1 MERKTAA
8 VIFGGQSSEHEVSCM
23 SAANVIDR
31 INKEKYDLLLIGIT
45 MDGHWIKTDS
55 VDDIRSGEWRNGK
68 VSAAILP
75 DATKKCVI
83 LMDEDKVT
91 EVKLDLVFPVLH
103 GLHGEDGTIQGLL
116 ELARIPYVGC
126 GVLASAVGM
135 DKLYTKIIVN
145 ICGHTLSQYCAVAE
159 RFADCD
165 IDMLELNISCPN
177 VEEGGLSFGTDSHV
191 VERVVKAV
199 RHYVKQPLIVKLS
212 PEVTDITEIA
222 RAAVSGGA
230 DALSLINTLRGMK
243 IDIHKRKPI
252 LANKIGGYS
261 GPGIMP
267 VALRM
272 AYEVCHSVDVPVIGM
287 GGISTFEDALQF
299 IMAGA
304 EAVAV
309 GTANFH
315 NPYATVEI
323 IDGIRQYMK
332 ENKISSLEE
341 IRGCID

>member
-1 MERKTAA
+1 MDSRMETTIAGVTWKNPVTTASGT
-8 VIFGGQSSEHEVSCM
+8 FGSGREYGELIDLNRLGAITVKGVSEEAWKGNPVPRLAETQS
-23 SAANVIDR
+23 
-31 INKEKYDLLLIGIT
+31 
-45 MDGHWIKTDS
+45 
-55 VDDIRSGEWRNGK
+55 
-68 VSAAILP
+68 
-75 DATKKCVI
+75 
-83 LMDEDKVT
+83 
-91 EVKLDLVFPVLH
+91 
-103 GLHGEDGTIQGLL
+103 GLL
-116 ELARIPYVGC
+116 NSIGLQNAGAEQFIENDIPFLRQY
-126 GVLASAVGM
+126 
-135 DKLYTKIIVN
+135 DTKIIVN

-177 VEEGGLSFGTDSHV
+177 VEEGGLSFGTDPYV

-199 RHYVKQPLIVKLS
+199 HHYAKQPLIVKLS
-212 PEVTDITEIA
+212 PEVTNITEVAI
-222 RAAVSGGA
+222 AAVSGGA

-243 IDIHKRKPI
+243 IDIHKRRSI

-272 AYEVCHSVDVPVIGM
+272 VYEVCHSVDVPVIGM

-304 EAVAV
+304 QAVAV

-323 IDGIRQYMK
+323 IDGIRQYMI
-332 ENKISSLEE
+332 ENRISSLEE

>member
-1 MERKTAA
+1 MDSRMETTIAGVTWKNPVTTASGT
-8 VIFGGQSSEHEVSCM
+8 FGSGREYGELIDLNRLGAITVKGVSEEAWKGNPVPRLAETQS
-23 SAANVIDR
+23 
-31 INKEKYDLLLIGIT
+31 
-45 MDGHWIKTDS
+45 
-55 VDDIRSGEWRNGK
+55 
-68 VSAAILP
+68 
-75 DATKKCVI
+75 
-83 LMDEDKVT
+83 
-91 EVKLDLVFPVLH
+91 
-103 GLHGEDGTIQGLL
+103 GLL
-116 ELARIPYVGC
+116 NSIGLQNAGAELFIENDIPFLRQYN
-126 GVLASAVGM
+126 
-135 DKLYTKIIVN
+135 TKMIVN

-177 VEEGGLSFGTDSHV
+177 VEEGGLSFGTDPHV

-199 RHYVKQPLIVKLS
+199 RNYVKQPLIVKLS

>member
-1 MERKTAA
+1 MDSRMETTIAGVTWKNPVTTASGT
-8 VIFGGQSSEHEVSCM
+8 FGSGREYGELIDLNRLGAITVKGVSEEAWKGNPVPRLAETQS
-23 SAANVIDR
+23 
-31 INKEKYDLLLIGIT
+31 
-45 MDGHWIKTDS
+45 
-55 VDDIRSGEWRNGK
+55 
-68 VSAAILP
+68 
-75 DATKKCVI
+75 
-83 LMDEDKVT
+83 
-91 EVKLDLVFPVLH
+91 
-103 GLHGEDGTIQGLL
+103 GLL
-116 ELARIPYVGC
+116 NSIGLQNAGAELFIENDIPFLRQY
-126 GVLASAVGM
+126 
-135 DKLYTKIIVN
+135 DTKIIVN

-177 VEEGGLSFGTDSHV
+177 VEKGGLSFGTDPHV

-199 RHYVKQPLIVKLS
+199 RNYVKHPLIVKLS

>member
-1 MERKTAA
+1 MDSKMETTIAGVTWKNPVTTASGT
-8 VIFGGQSSEHEVSCM
+8 FGSGREYGELIDLNRLGAITVKGVSEEAWKGNPVPRLAETQS
-23 SAANVIDR
+23 
-31 INKEKYDLLLIGIT
+31 
-45 MDGHWIKTDS
+45 
-55 VDDIRSGEWRNGK
+55 
-68 VSAAILP
+68 
-75 DATKKCVI
+75 
-83 LMDEDKVT
+83 
-91 EVKLDLVFPVLH
+91 
-103 GLHGEDGTIQGLL
+103 GLL
-116 ELARIPYVGC
+116 NSIGLQNAGAEHFIAHDIPFLRQY
-126 GVLASAVGM
+126 
-135 DKLYTKIIVN
+135 DTKIIVN

-177 VEEGGLSFGTDSHV
+177 VEEGGLSFGTDPRV

-199 RHYVKQPLIVKLS
+199 RHYTKQPLIVKLS

-230 DALSLINTLRGMK
+230 DVLSLINTLRGMK
-243 IDIHKRKPI
+243 IDIHMRKAV

-272 AYEVCHSVDVPVIGM
+272 VYEVCHSVDIPVIGM

-323 IDGIRQYMK
+323 IDGIGQYMK
-332 ENKISSLEE
+332 ENLISSLEE
-341 IRGCID
+341 IRGCIE

>member
-1 MERKTAA
+1 MDSRMETTIAGVTWKNPVTTA
-8 VIFGGQSSEHEVSCM
+8 FGTFGSGREYGELIDLNRLGAITVKGVSEEAWKGNPVPRLAETQS
-23 SAANVIDR
+23 
-31 INKEKYDLLLIGIT
+31 
-45 MDGHWIKTDS
+45 
-55 VDDIRSGEWRNGK
+55 
-68 VSAAILP
+68 
-75 DATKKCVI
+75 
-83 LMDEDKVT
+83 
-91 EVKLDLVFPVLH
+91 
-103 GLHGEDGTIQGLL
+103 GLL
-116 ELARIPYVGC
+116 NSIGLQNAGAELFIENDIPFLRQY
-126 GVLASAVGM
+126 
-135 DKLYTKIIVN
+135 DTKIIVN

>member
-1 MERKTAA
+1 MDSRMETAIA
-8 VIFGGQSSEHEVSCM
+8 GVTWKNPVTTASGTFGSGREYGELIDLNRLGAITVKGVSEEAWKGNPVPRLAETQS
-23 SAANVIDR
+23 
-31 INKEKYDLLLIGIT
+31 
-45 MDGHWIKTDS
+45 
-55 VDDIRSGEWRNGK
+55 
-68 VSAAILP
+68 
-75 DATKKCVI
+75 
-83 LMDEDKVT
+83 
-91 EVKLDLVFPVLH
+91 
-103 GLHGEDGTIQGLL
+103 GLL
-116 ELARIPYVGC
+116 NSIGLQNAGAEYFIDHDIPFLRQY
-126 GVLASAVGM
+126 
-135 DKLYTKIIVN
+135 DTKIIVN

-159 RFADCD
+159 KFADCD

-177 VEEGGLSFGTDSHV
+177 VEEGGLSFGTDPHV

-199 RHYVKQPLIVKLS
+199 RHYAKQPLIVKLS
-212 PEVTDITEIA
+212 PEVTDITEVA

-243 IDIHKRKPI
+243 IDIHKRRPI
-252 LANKIGGYS
+252 LASKIGGYS
-261 GPGIMP
+261 GPGVMP

-272 AYEVCHSVDVPVIGM
+272 VYEVCHSVDVPVIGM

-304 EAVAV
+304 QAVAV

-315 NPYATVEI
+315 NPYASVEI

-332 ENKISSLEE
+332 ENRIPSLEE

>member
-1 MERKTAA
+1 MDSRMETTIAGVTWKNPVTIASGT
-8 VIFGGQSSEHEVSCM
+8 FGSGREYGELIDLNRLGAITVKGVSEEAWKGNPVPRLAETQS
-23 SAANVIDR
+23 
-31 INKEKYDLLLIGIT
+31 
-45 MDGHWIKTDS
+45 
-55 VDDIRSGEWRNGK
+55 
-68 VSAAILP
+68 
-75 DATKKCVI
+75 
-83 LMDEDKVT
+83 
-91 EVKLDLVFPVLH
+91 
-103 GLHGEDGTIQGLL
+103 GLL
-116 ELARIPYVGC
+116 DSIGLQNAGAKLFIENDIPFLRQY
-126 GVLASAVGM
+126 
-135 DKLYTKIIVN
+135 DTKIIVN

-177 VEEGGLSFGTDSHV
+177 VEEGGLSFGTDPHV

-199 RHYVKQPLIVKLS
+199 RNYVKQPLIVKLS

-230 DALSLINTLRGMK
+230 DALSPINTLRGMK

>member
-1 MERKTAA
+1 MDSRMETTIAGVTWKNPVTTASGT
-8 VIFGGQSSEHEVSCM
+8 FGSGHEYGELIDLNRLGAITVKGVSEEAWKGNPVPRLAETQS
-23 SAANVIDR
+23 
-31 INKEKYDLLLIGIT
+31 
-45 MDGHWIKTDS
+45 
-55 VDDIRSGEWRNGK
+55 
-68 VSAAILP
+68 
-75 DATKKCVI
+75 
-83 LMDEDKVT
+83 
-91 EVKLDLVFPVLH
+91 
-103 GLHGEDGTIQGLL
+103 GLL
-116 ELARIPYVGC
+116 NSIGLQNAGAELFIENDIPF
-126 GVLASAVGM
+126 LR
-135 DKLYTKIIVN
+135 LYDTKIIVN

-177 VEEGGLSFGTDSHV
+177 VEEGGLSFGTDPHV

-199 RHYVKQPLIVKLS
+199 RNYVKQPLIVKLS

-243 IDIHKRKPI
+243 RDIHKRKPI

>member
-1 MERKTAA
+1 MDSRTETTIAGVTWKNPVTTASGT
-8 VIFGGQSSEHEVSCM
+8 FGSGREYGELIDLNRLGAITVKGVSEEAWKGNPVPRLVETQS
-23 SAANVIDR
+23 
-31 INKEKYDLLLIGIT
+31 
-45 MDGHWIKTDS
+45 
-55 VDDIRSGEWRNGK
+55 
-68 VSAAILP
+68 
-75 DATKKCVI
+75 
-83 LMDEDKVT
+83 
-91 EVKLDLVFPVLH
+91 
-103 GLHGEDGTIQGLL
+103 GLL
-116 ELARIPYVGC
+116 NSIGLQNAGAELFIENDIPFLRQY
-126 GVLASAVGM
+126 
-135 DKLYTKIIVN
+135 DTKIIVN

-177 VEEGGLSFGTDSHV
+177 VEEGGLSFGTDPHV

-199 RHYVKQPLIVKLS
+199 RNYVKQPLIVKLS

>member
-1 MERKTAA
+1 MDSKMETTIAGVTWKNPVTTASGT
-8 VIFGGQSSEHEVSCM
+8 FGSGREYGELIDLNRLGAITVKGVSEEAWKGNPVPRLAETQS
-23 SAANVIDR
+23 
-31 INKEKYDLLLIGIT
+31 
-45 MDGHWIKTDS
+45 
-55 VDDIRSGEWRNGK
+55 
-68 VSAAILP
+68 
-75 DATKKCVI
+75 
-83 LMDEDKVT
+83 
-91 EVKLDLVFPVLH
+91 
-103 GLHGEDGTIQGLL
+103 GLL
-116 ELARIPYVGC
+116 NSIGLQNAGAEHFIAHDIPFLRQY
-126 GVLASAVGM
+126 
-135 DKLYTKIIVN
+135 DTKIIVN

-159 RFADCD
+159 RFADYD

-177 VEEGGLSFGTDSHV
+177 VEEGGLSFGTDPRV

-199 RHYVKQPLIVKLS
+199 RHYTKQPLIVKLS

-230 DALSLINTLRGMK
+230 DVLSLINTLRGMK
-243 IDIHKRKPI
+243 IDIHKRKPV

-272 AYEVCHSVDVPVIGM
+272 VYEVCHSVDIPVIGM
-287 GGISTFEDALQF
+287 GGISTFEDAIQF

-323 IDGIRQYMK
+323 IDGIEQYMK
-332 ENKISSLEE
+332 ENLISSLEE
-341 IRGCID
+341 IRGCIE

>member
-1 MERKTAA
+1 MDSRMETTIAGVTWKNPVTTASGT
-8 VIFGGQSSEHEVSCM
+8 FGSGREYGELIDLNRLGAITVKGVSEEAWKGNPVPRLAETQS
-23 SAANVIDR
+23 
-31 INKEKYDLLLIGIT
+31 
-45 MDGHWIKTDS
+45 
-55 VDDIRSGEWRNGK
+55 
-68 VSAAILP
+68 
-75 DATKKCVI
+75 
-83 LMDEDKVT
+83 
-91 EVKLDLVFPVLH
+91 
-103 GLHGEDGTIQGLL
+103 GLL
-116 ELARIPYVGC
+116 NSIGLQNAGAKLFIENDIPFLRQY
-126 GVLASAVGM
+126 
-135 DKLYTKIIVN
+135 DTKIIVN

-177 VEEGGLSFGTDSHV
+177 VEEGGLSFRTDPHV

-199 RHYVKQPLIVKLS
+199 RNYVKQPLIVKLS

>member
-1 MERKTAA
+1 MDSRMETTIAGVTWKNPVTTASGT
-8 VIFGGQSSEHEVSCM
+8 FGSGREYGELIDLNRLGAITVKGVSEEAWKGNPVPRLAETQS
-23 SAANVIDR
+23 
-31 INKEKYDLLLIGIT
+31 
-45 MDGHWIKTDS
+45 
-55 VDDIRSGEWRNGK
+55 
-68 VSAAILP
+68 
-75 DATKKCVI
+75 
-83 LMDEDKVT
+83 
-91 EVKLDLVFPVLH
+91 
-103 GLHGEDGTIQGLL
+103 GLL
-116 ELARIPYVGC
+116 NSIGLQNAGAELFIENDIPFLRQY
-126 GVLASAVGM
+126 
-135 DKLYTKIIVN
+135 DTKIIVN
-145 ICGHTLSQYCAVAE
+145 ICGHTLSQYCVVAE

-177 VEEGGLSFGTDSHV
+177 VEEGGLSFGTDPHV

-199 RHYVKQPLIVKLS
+199 RNYVKQPLIVKLS

-222 RAAVSGGA
+222 RAVVSGGA

>member
-1 MERKTAA
+1 MDSRMETTIAGVTWKNPVTTASGT
-8 VIFGGQSSEHEVSCM
+8 FGSGREYGELIDLNRLGAITVKGVSEEAWKGNPVPRLAETQS
-23 SAANVIDR
+23 
-31 INKEKYDLLLIGIT
+31 
-45 MDGHWIKTDS
+45 
-55 VDDIRSGEWRNGK
+55 
-68 VSAAILP
+68 
-75 DATKKCVI
+75 
-83 LMDEDKVT
+83 
-91 EVKLDLVFPVLH
+91 
-103 GLHGEDGTIQGLL
+103 GLL
-116 ELARIPYVGC
+116 NSIGLQNAGAELFIENDIPFLRQY
-126 GVLASAVGM
+126 
-135 DKLYTKIIVN
+135 DTKIIVN

-177 VEEGGLSFGTDSHV
+177 VEEGGLSFGTDPHV

-199 RHYVKQPLIVKLS
+199 RNYVKQPLIVKLS

-222 RAAVSGGA
+222 RAVVSGGA

-341 IRGCID
+341 IRGCIV

>member
-1 MERKTAA
+1 MDSRMETTIAGVTWKNPVTTASGT
-8 VIFGGQSSEHEVSCM
+8 FGSGREYGELIDLNRLGAITVKGVSEEAWKGNPVPRLAETQS
-23 SAANVIDR
+23 
-31 INKEKYDLLLIGIT
+31 
-45 MDGHWIKTDS
+45 
-55 VDDIRSGEWRNGK
+55 
-68 VSAAILP
+68 
-75 DATKKCVI
+75 
-83 LMDEDKVT
+83 
-91 EVKLDLVFPVLH
+91 
-103 GLHGEDGTIQGLL
+103 GLL
-116 ELARIPYVGC
+116 NSIGLQNAGAEQFIENDIPFLRQY
-126 GVLASAVGM
+126 
-135 DKLYTKIIVN
+135 DTKIIVN

-177 VEEGGLSFGTDSHV
+177 VEEGGLSFGTDPHV

-199 RHYVKQPLIVKLS
+199 HHYAKQPLIVKLS
-212 PEVTDITEIA
+212 PEVTNITEVAI
-222 RAAVSGGA
+222 AAVSGGA

-243 IDIHKRKPI
+243 IDIHKRKSI

-272 AYEVCHSVDVPVIGM
+272 VYEVCHNVDVPVIGM

-304 EAVAV
+304 QAVAV

-323 IDGIRQYMK
+323 IDGIRQYMI
-332 ENKISSLEE
+332 ENRISSLEE

>member
-1 MERKTAA
+1 MDSRMETTIAGVTWKNPVTTASGT
-8 VIFGGQSSEHEVSCM
+8 FGSGREYGELIDLNRLGAITVKGVSEEAWKGNPVPRLAETQS
-23 SAANVIDR
+23 
-31 INKEKYDLLLIGIT
+31 
-45 MDGHWIKTDS
+45 
-55 VDDIRSGEWRNGK
+55 
-68 VSAAILP
+68 
-75 DATKKCVI
+75 
-83 LMDEDKVT
+83 
-91 EVKLDLVFPVLH
+91 
-103 GLHGEDGTIQGLL
+103 GLL
-116 ELARIPYVGC
+116 NSIGLQNAGAELFIENDIPFLRQY
-126 GVLASAVGM
+126 
-135 DKLYTKIIVN
+135 DTKIIVN

-177 VEEGGLSFGTDSHV
+177 VEEGGLSFGTDPHV

-199 RHYVKQPLIVKLS
+199 RNYVKQPLIVKLS

-222 RAAVSGGA
+222 RAVVSGGA
-230 DALSLINTLRGMK
+230 DALSLINTIRGMK

>member
-1 MERKTAA
+1 MDSRMETTIAGVTWKNPVTTASGT
-8 VIFGGQSSEHEVSCM
+8 FGSGREYGELIDLNRLGAITVKGVSEEAWKGNPVPRLAETQS
-23 SAANVIDR
+23 
-31 INKEKYDLLLIGIT
+31 
-45 MDGHWIKTDS
+45 
-55 VDDIRSGEWRNGK
+55 
-68 VSAAILP
+68 
-75 DATKKCVI
+75 
-83 LMDEDKVT
+83 
-91 EVKLDLVFPVLH
+91 
-103 GLHGEDGTIQGLL
+103 GLL
-116 ELARIPYVGC
+116 NSIGLQNAGAEQFIENDIPFLRQY
-126 GVLASAVGM
+126 
-135 DKLYTKIIVN
+135 DTKIIVN

-177 VEEGGLSFGTDSHV
+177 VEEGGLSFGTDPHV

-199 RHYVKQPLIVKLS
+199 HHYAKQPLIVKLS
-212 PEVTDITEIA
+212 PEVTNITEVAI
-222 RAAVSGGA
+222 AAVSGGA

-243 IDIHKRKPI
+243 IDIHKRKSI

-272 AYEVCHSVDVPVIGM
+272 VYEVCHSVDVPVIGM

-304 EAVAV
+304 QAVAV
-309 GTANFH
+309 GIANFH

-323 IDGIRQYMK
+323 IDGIRQYMI
-332 ENKISSLEE
+332 ENRISSLEE

>member
-1 MERKTAA
+1 MDSRMETTIAGVTWKNPVTTASGT
-8 VIFGGQSSEHEVSCM
+8 FGSGREYGELIDLNRLGAITVKGVSEEAWKGNPVPRLAETQS
-23 SAANVIDR
+23 
-31 INKEKYDLLLIGIT
+31 
-45 MDGHWIKTDS
+45 
-55 VDDIRSGEWRNGK
+55 
-68 VSAAILP
+68 
-75 DATKKCVI
+75 
-83 LMDEDKVT
+83 
-91 EVKLDLVFPVLH
+91 
-103 GLHGEDGTIQGLL
+103 GLL
-116 ELARIPYVGC
+116 NSIGLQNAGAEQFIENDIPFLRQY
-126 GVLASAVGM
+126 
-135 DKLYTKIIVN
+135 DTKIIVN

-177 VEEGGLSFGTDSHV
+177 VEEGGLSFGTDPHV

-199 RHYVKQPLIVKLS
+199 HHYAKQPLIVKLS
-212 PEVTDITEIA
+212 PEVTNITEVAI
-222 RAAVSGGA
+222 AAVSGGA

-243 IDIHKRKPI
+243 IDIHKRKSI

-272 AYEVCHSVDVPVIGM
+272 VYEVCHSVDVPVIGM

-304 EAVAV
+304 QAVAV

-323 IDGIRQYMK
+323 IDGIRQYMI
-332 ENKISSLEE
+332 ENRISSLEE

>member
-1 MERKTAA
+1 MDSRMETTIAGVTWKNPVTTASGT
-8 VIFGGQSSEHEVSCM
+8 FGSGREYGELIDLNRLGAITVKGVSEEAWKGNPVPRLAETQS
-23 SAANVIDR
+23 
-31 INKEKYDLLLIGIT
+31 
-45 MDGHWIKTDS
+45 
-55 VDDIRSGEWRNGK
+55 
-68 VSAAILP
+68 
-75 DATKKCVI
+75 
-83 LMDEDKVT
+83 
-91 EVKLDLVFPVLH
+91 
-103 GLHGEDGTIQGLL
+103 GLL
-116 ELARIPYVGC
+116 NSIGLQNAGAEQFIENDIPFLRQY
-126 GVLASAVGM
+126 
-135 DKLYTKIIVN
+135 DTKIIVN

-159 RFADCD
+159 RFSDCD

-177 VEEGGLSFGTDSHV
+177 VEEGGLSFGTDPHV

-199 RHYVKQPLIVKLS
+199 HHYAKQPLIVKLS
-212 PEVTDITEIA
+212 PEVTNITEVAI
-222 RAAVSGGA
+222 AAVSGGA

-243 IDIHKRKPI
+243 IDIHKRKSI

-267 VALRM
+267 VVLRM
-272 AYEVCHSVDVPVIGM
+272 VYEVCHSVDVPVIGM

>member
-1 MERKTAA
+1 MDSRMETTIAGVTWKNPVTTASGT
-8 VIFGGQSSEHEVSCM
+8 FGSGREYGELIDLNRLGAITVKGVSEEAWKGNPVPRLAETQS
-23 SAANVIDR
+23 
-31 INKEKYDLLLIGIT
+31 
-45 MDGHWIKTDS
+45 
-55 VDDIRSGEWRNGK
+55 
-68 VSAAILP
+68 
-75 DATKKCVI
+75 
-83 LMDEDKVT
+83 
-91 EVKLDLVFPVLH
+91 
-103 GLHGEDGTIQGLL
+103 GLL
-116 ELARIPYVGC
+116 NSIGLQNAGAEQFIENDIPFLRQY
-126 GVLASAVGM
+126 
-135 DKLYTKIIVN
+135 DTKIIVN

-177 VEEGGLSFGTDSHV
+177 VEEGGLSFGTDPHV

-199 RHYVKQPLIVKLS
+199 HHYAKQPLIVKLS
-212 PEVTDITEIA
+212 PEVTNITEVAI
-222 RAAVSGGA
+222 AAVSGGA

-243 IDIHKRKPI
+243 IDIHKRKSI

-272 AYEVCHSVDVPVIGM
+272 VYEVCHSVDVPVIGM

>member
-1 MERKTAA
+1 MDSRMETTIAGVTWKNPVTTASGT
-8 VIFGGQSSEHEVSCM
+8 FGSGREYGELIDLNRLGAITVKGVSEEAWKGNPVPRLAETQS
-23 SAANVIDR
+23 
-31 INKEKYDLLLIGIT
+31 
-45 MDGHWIKTDS
+45 
-55 VDDIRSGEWRNGK
+55 
-68 VSAAILP
+68 
-75 DATKKCVI
+75 
-83 LMDEDKVT
+83 
-91 EVKLDLVFPVLH
+91 
-103 GLHGEDGTIQGLL
+103 GLL
-116 ELARIPYVGC
+116 NSICLQNAGAELFIENDIPFLRQY
-126 GVLASAVGM
+126 
-135 DKLYTKIIVN
+135 DTKIIVN

-177 VEEGGLSFGTDSHV
+177 VEEGGLSFGTDPHV

-199 RHYVKQPLIVKLS
+199 RNYVKQPLIVKLS

>member
-1 MERKTAA
+1 MDSRMETTIAGVTWKNPVTTASGT
-8 VIFGGQSSEHEVSCM
+8 FGSGREYGELIDLNRLGAITVKGVSEEAWKGNSVPRLAETQS
-23 SAANVIDR
+23 
-31 INKEKYDLLLIGIT
+31 
-45 MDGHWIKTDS
+45 
-55 VDDIRSGEWRNGK
+55 
-68 VSAAILP
+68 
-75 DATKKCVI
+75 
-83 LMDEDKVT
+83 
-91 EVKLDLVFPVLH
+91 
-103 GLHGEDGTIQGLL
+103 GLL
-116 ELARIPYVGC
+116 NSIGLQNAGAELFIENDIPFLRQY
-126 GVLASAVGM
+126 
-135 DKLYTKIIVN
+135 DTKIIVN

-177 VEEGGLSFGTDSHV
+177 VEKGGLSFGTDPHV

-199 RHYVKQPLIVKLS
+199 RNYVKQPLIVKLS

>member
-1 MERKTAA
+1 MDSRMETTIAGVTWKNPVTTASGT
-8 VIFGGQSSEHEVSCM
+8 FGSGREYGELIDLNRLGAITVKGVSEEAWKGNPVPRLAETQS
-23 SAANVIDR
+23 
-31 INKEKYDLLLIGIT
+31 
-45 MDGHWIKTDS
+45 
-55 VDDIRSGEWRNGK
+55 
-68 VSAAILP
+68 
-75 DATKKCVI
+75 
-83 LMDEDKVT
+83 
-91 EVKLDLVFPVLH
+91 
-103 GLHGEDGTIQGLL
+103 GLL
-116 ELARIPYVGC
+116 NSIGLQNVGAEQFIENDIPFLRQY
-126 GVLASAVGM
+126 
-135 DKLYTKIIVN
+135 DTKIIVN

-177 VEEGGLSFGTDSHV
+177 VEEGGLSFGTDPHV

-199 RHYVKQPLIVKLS
+199 HHYAKQPLIVKLS
-212 PEVTDITEIA
+212 PEVTNITEVAI
-222 RAAVSGGA
+222 AAVSGGA

-243 IDIHKRKPI
+243 IDIHKRRSI

-272 AYEVCHSVDVPVIGM
+272 VYEVCHSVDVPVIGM

-304 EAVAV
+304 QAVAV

-323 IDGIRQYMK
+323 IDGIRQYMI
-332 ENKISSLEE
+332 ENRISSLEE

>member
-1 MERKTAA
+1 MDSRMETTIAGVTWKNPVTTASGT
-8 VIFGGQSSEHEVSCM
+8 FGSGREYGELIDLNRLGAITVKGVSEEAWKGNPVPRLAETQS
-23 SAANVIDR
+23 
-31 INKEKYDLLLIGIT
+31 
-45 MDGHWIKTDS
+45 
-55 VDDIRSGEWRNGK
+55 
-68 VSAAILP
+68 
-75 DATKKCVI
+75 
-83 LMDEDKVT
+83 
-91 EVKLDLVFPVLH
+91 
-103 GLHGEDGTIQGLL
+103 GLL
-116 ELARIPYVGC
+116 NSIGLQNAGAELFIENDIPFLRQY
-126 GVLASAVGM
+126 
-135 DKLYTKIIVN
+135 DTKIIVN

-177 VEEGGLSFGTDSHV
+177 VEEGGLSFGTDPHV

-199 RHYVKQPLIVKLS
+199 RNYVKQPLIVKLS

-252 LANKIGGYS
+252 LANKICGYS

>member
-1 MERKTAA
+1 MDSRMETTIAGVTWKNPVTPASGT
-8 VIFGGQSSEHEVSCM
+8 FGSGREYGELIDLNRLGAITVKGVSEEAWKGNPVPRLAETQS
-23 SAANVIDR
+23 
-31 INKEKYDLLLIGIT
+31 
-45 MDGHWIKTDS
+45 
-55 VDDIRSGEWRNGK
+55 
-68 VSAAILP
+68 
-75 DATKKCVI
+75 
-83 LMDEDKVT
+83 
-91 EVKLDLVFPVLH
+91 
-103 GLHGEDGTIQGLL
+103 GLL
-116 ELARIPYVGC
+116 NSIGLQNAGAELFIENDIPFLRQY
-126 GVLASAVGM
+126 
-135 DKLYTKIIVN
+135 DTKIIVN

-177 VEEGGLSFGTDSHV
+177 VEEGGLSFGTDPHV

-199 RHYVKQPLIVKLS
+199 HHYAKQPLIVKLS
-212 PEVTDITEIA
+212 PEVTNITEVAI
-222 RAAVSGGA
+222 AAVSGGA

-287 GGISTFEDALQF
+287 GDISTFEDALQF

>member
-1 MERKTAA
+1 MDSRMETTIAGVTWKNPVATASGT
-8 VIFGGQSSEHEVSCM
+8 FGSGREYGELIDLNRLGAITVKGVSEEAWKGNPVPRLAETQS
-23 SAANVIDR
+23 
-31 INKEKYDLLLIGIT
+31 
-45 MDGHWIKTDS
+45 
-55 VDDIRSGEWRNGK
+55 
-68 VSAAILP
+68 
-75 DATKKCVI
+75 
-83 LMDEDKVT
+83 
-91 EVKLDLVFPVLH
+91 
-103 GLHGEDGTIQGLL
+103 GLL
-116 ELARIPYVGC
+116 NSIGLQNAGAELFIENDIPFLRQY
-126 GVLASAVGM
+126 
-135 DKLYTKIIVN
+135 DTKIIVN

-177 VEEGGLSFGTDSHV
+177 VEEGGLSFGTDPHV

-199 RHYVKQPLIVKLS
+199 RNYVKQPLIVKLS

-222 RAAVSGGA
+222 RAVVSGVA

>member
-1 MERKTAA
+1 MDSRMETTIAGVTWKNPVTTASGT
-8 VIFGGQSSEHEVSCM
+8 FGSGREYGELIDLNRLGAITVKGVSEEAWKGNPVPRLAETQS
-23 SAANVIDR
+23 
-31 INKEKYDLLLIGIT
+31 
-45 MDGHWIKTDS
+45 
-55 VDDIRSGEWRNGK
+55 
-68 VSAAILP
+68 
-75 DATKKCVI
+75 
-83 LMDEDKVT
+83 
-91 EVKLDLVFPVLH
+91 
-103 GLHGEDGTIQGLL
+103 GLL
-116 ELARIPYVGC
+116 NSIGLQNAGAEQFIENDIPFLRQY
-126 GVLASAVGM
+126 
-135 DKLYTKIIVN
+135 DTKIIVN

-177 VEEGGLSFGTDSHV
+177 VEEGGLSFGTDPHV

-199 RHYVKQPLIVKLS
+199 HRYAKQPLIVKLS
-212 PEVTDITEIA
+212 PEVTNITEVAI
-222 RAAVSGGA
+222 AAVSGGA

-243 IDIHKRKPI
+243 IDIHKRKSI

-272 AYEVCHSVDVPVIGM
+272 VYEVCHSVDVPVIGM

-304 EAVAV
+304 QAVAV

-323 IDGIRQYMK
+323 IDGIRQYMI
-332 ENKISSLEE
+332 ENRISSLEE

>member
-1 MERKTAA
+1 MDSRMETTIAGVTWKNPVTIASGT
-8 VIFGGQSSEHEVSCM
+8 FGSGREYGELIDLNRLGAITVKGVSEEAWKGNPVPRLAETQS
-23 SAANVIDR
+23 
-31 INKEKYDLLLIGIT
+31 
-45 MDGHWIKTDS
+45 
-55 VDDIRSGEWRNGK
+55 
-68 VSAAILP
+68 
-75 DATKKCVI
+75 
-83 LMDEDKVT
+83 
-91 EVKLDLVFPVLH
+91 
-103 GLHGEDGTIQGLL
+103 GLL
-116 ELARIPYVGC
+116 NSIGLQNAGAELFIENDIPFLRQY
-126 GVLASAVGM
+126 
-135 DKLYTKIIVN
+135 DTKIIVN

-177 VEEGGLSFGTDSHV
+177 VEEGGLSFGTDPHV

-199 RHYVKQPLIVKLS
+199 RNYVKQPLIVKLS

-222 RAAVSGGA
+222 RAVVSGGA